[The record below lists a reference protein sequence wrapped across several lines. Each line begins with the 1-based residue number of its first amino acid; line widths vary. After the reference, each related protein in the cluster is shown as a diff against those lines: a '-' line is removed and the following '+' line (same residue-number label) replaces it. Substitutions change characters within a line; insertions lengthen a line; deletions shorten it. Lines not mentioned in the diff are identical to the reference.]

1 MSRCHH
7 IFVKGERKGEQCSIN
22 ARSGAH
28 YCSRHSSSA
37 HATSISSKLVETA
50 TGQSTSKLGDT
61 AMPDDDPSSPDAHAP
76 SEGERPPRAG
86 GAPRADCATKT
97 QTIDPIDA
105 AGGARIG
112 LVDAHAGGEMRKDGD
127 IDRRAPTPTMASPAE
142 HHRHSTCTPNS
153 HMRKYAASNP
163 SHVHLTSASVKSTE
177 RCDISRFM
185 GILETLFQKSATV
198 C

>member
-61 AMPDDDPSSPDAHAP
+61 AMPDDDPSIPDAHAP
-76 SEGERPPRAG
+76 SDGERPPRTG
-86 GAPRADCATKT
+86 GAPRADCAAKP
-97 QTIDPIDA
+97 QSIVPIDA
-105 AGGARIG
+105 TGGARIG
-112 LVDAHAGGEMRKDGD
+112 GE
-127 IDRRAPTPTMASPAE
+127 IDRRATMASPAE
-142 HHRHSTCTPNS
+142 HHHHSTCTPDS